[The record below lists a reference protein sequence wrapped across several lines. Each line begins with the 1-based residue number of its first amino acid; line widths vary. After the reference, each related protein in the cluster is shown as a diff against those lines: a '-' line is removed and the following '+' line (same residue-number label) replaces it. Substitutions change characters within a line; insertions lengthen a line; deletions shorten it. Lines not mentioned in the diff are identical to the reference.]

1 MSFRNSI
8 TIVASPRPRV
18 GKTLIARLLTD
29 FHQSE
34 NRKVVAFDLNSGER
48 TLTQFMPEQ
57 TVAAS
62 VRDVNGQMA
71 LFDRLVTGDDT
82 TKIIDLGHESFESF
96 FTLAQQIDFIEEAR
110 QRAIAIAVLFM
121 VTPDQ
126 TSVTAYRSLRDRFPR
141 AMLVPLHNEMLG
153 SAQHRD
159 KYPIAGSGA
168 LTVKLP
174 ALAPGL
180 RKLIDSPP
188 FSFADSNMGNA
199 TGVPLDAHIE
209 LQRWLRR
216 IYLEFRELD
225 LHLLLA
231 DLSSSIRGHKDA
243 DFACF
248 AGTTGLQ
255 KKLGTRPVLARW
267 FCQTSLRLEPGSR
280 RYAMWLTLF
289 CVVISIS
296 LGLALGAMVVDSY
309 EENAR
314 P

>member
-1 MSFRNSI
+1 MDEGHRI
-8 TIVASPRPRV
+8 GQHRVEMGLARPM
-18 GKTLIARLLTD
+18 LEA
-29 FHQSE
+29 
-34 NRKVVAFDLNSGER
+34 
-48 TLTQFMPEQ
+48 
-57 TVAAS
+57 
-62 VRDVNGQMA
+62 
-71 LFDRLVTGDDT
+71 DRLAGGEPIADHRT
-82 TKIIDLGHESFESF
+82 
-96 FTLAQQIDFIEEAR
+96 DFIEEAR
-110 QRAIAIAVLFM
+110 QRAIAVAILFM

-199 TGVPLDAHIE
+199 TDVPLDAHIE

-225 LHLLLA
+225 LRLLLA
-231 DLSSSIRGHKDA
+231 DLSSSIR
-243 DFACF
+243 F
-248 AGTTGLQ
+248 
-255 KKLGTRPVLARW
+255 
-267 FCQTSLRLEPGSR
+267 GS
-280 RYAMWLTLF
+280 
-289 CVVISIS
+289 
-296 LGLALGAMVVDSY
+296 
-309 EENAR
+309 
-314 P
+314 